1 MFHSDSAARKRNKR
15 KQVPRRQKE
24 EPTEDLVT
32 REFNEE
38 LRCVYRDID
47 KHSSL
52 LWSHDNGLVR
62 PKRRSIKSASK
73 EFSYCE
79 DSLAGRS
86 RTRGKSHN
94 TSQAEP
100 DWQTDSTAQIGY
112 GEITKGAMQKFLQI
126 LQNIDQAF
134 KAEHEPYLKFKKEE
148 YRLTSDD
155 TFIDI
160 GSGFGKPVFHAAM
173 QVGCFSKGIEI
184 VPARVEYCIDFV
196 FEYEASR
203 KTKIIEAEK

>member
-1 MFHSDSAARKRNKR
+1 MMHTDLATRKRGRR
-15 KQVPRRQKE
+15 KHVSKKDKDE
-24 EPTEDLVT
+24 ESEDAVVS
-32 REFNEE
+32 EFNEE
-38 LRCVYRDID
+38 IRNVYREID

-62 PKRRSIKSASK
+62 PKRRSIKSANK
-73 EFSYCE
+73 EFSYSE
-79 DSLAGRS
+79 DFLEENSWTKGRS
-86 RTRGKSHN
+86 LK
-94 TSQAEP
+94 APKEEA
-100 DWQTDSTAQIGY
+100 DWQKASTAQIGY

-126 LQNIDQAF
+126 LQNVDQVF
-134 KAEHEPYLKFKKEE
+134 KPEHEPYLKFKKDE

-173 QVGCFSKGIEI
+173 QVGCYSKGIEI

-203 KTKIIEAEK
+203 KAKILEAEK